1 VQASPFDNADPNHQ
15 PTLKERQALRQ
26 GRQIE
31 NQIRKEEGDGT
42 AISLCS
48 TRHQPASP
56 GDVELTM
63 TYVASQF
70 TGSDDYPDGL
80 YYFWLNG
87 APDNHANTRRCYSPE
102 LRYEKTLDEI
112 GPAR

>member
-1 VQASPFDNADPNHQ
+1 
-15 PTLKERQALRQ
+15 
-26 GRQIE
+26 
-31 NQIRKEEGDGT
+31 
-42 AISLCS
+42 
-48 TRHQPASP
+48 
-56 GDVELTM
+56 M

-102 LRYEKTLDEI
+102 LQYEKTLDEI